1 MKNLWF
7 MLSFKDVRSSF
18 CYIITSK
25 DTGTMI
31 FIPLTASSLLQRQS
45 KQITRTIYCC
55 PASDRFFQ
63 EKHQS
68 LGMTR
73 NFLIVICPVVE
84 DPAVH
89 NPTGARD
96 LCEVTLGGR
105 ILASLVQIPLLVTS
119 SDSYFLMLLGALH
132 WEAMK
137 VGRRW
142 YCICHQ
148 VPHGKDIVYA
158 HDLATLKTRM
168 DLQTQGSPRF
178 FWTYCL
184 LLCVRRLAVQITQ
197 IPYYWIYIESLKE
210 KPSSKQQE

>member
-1 MKNLWF
+1 

-18 CYIITSK
+18 RYIITSK

-31 FIPLTASSLLQRQS
+31 FIPLTASSLQRQS
-45 KQITRTIYCC
+45 KQITRTNYCC
-55 PASDRFFQ
+55 PASDPFFQ

-68 LGMTR
+68 LGMAR

-84 DPAVH
+84 DPEVH

-132 WEAMK
+132 
-137 VGRRW
+137 
-142 YCICHQ
+142 
-148 VPHGKDIVYA
+148 
-158 HDLATLKTRM
+158 
-168 DLQTQGSPRF
+168 
-178 FWTYCL
+178 
-184 LLCVRRLAVQITQ
+184 
-197 IPYYWIYIESLKE
+197 
-210 KPSSKQQE
+210 